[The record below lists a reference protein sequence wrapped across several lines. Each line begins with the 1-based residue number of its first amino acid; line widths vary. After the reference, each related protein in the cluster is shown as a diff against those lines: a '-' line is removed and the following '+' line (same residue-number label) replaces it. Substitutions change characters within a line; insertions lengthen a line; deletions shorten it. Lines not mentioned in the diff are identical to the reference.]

1 MKNPYSSMTNEKLSE
16 IYKDYIVSKNEGRR
30 CEMQIKVTD
39 LHNISGKIYGYCTC
53 GREVTYG
60 KHTVC
65 PVCGAKLVWS
75 IPKKGVVVNE

>member
-1 MKNPYSSMTNEKLSE
+1 
-16 IYKDYIVSKNEGRR
+16 
-30 CEMQIKVTD
+30 MQIKVTD

-75 IPKKGVVVNE
+75 VPKKGVVVNE